1 MRTDALVFAQEMV
14 TSQYFKEWTT
24 LAAPFSSTLIFN
36 TARPAHHFK
45 ELLEDEAFQR
55 PCGLLHSLAHPHP
68 PFHSPRP
75 VYVRLRSSRHG
86 RVHKKQGTRIS
97 KGVCAASR

>member
-1 MRTDALVFAQEMV
+1 MFAPSLSLHVCMCGCVQEMV

-36 TARPAHHFK
+36 TARPQEDFK

-55 PCGLLHSLAHPHP
+55 PCGLC
-68 PFHSPRP
+68 
-75 VYVRLRSSRHG
+75 
-86 RVHKKQGTRIS
+86 
-97 KGVCAASR
+97 VCARDVLVTCASDVW

>member
-1 MRTDALVFAQEMV
+1 MV

-55 PCGLLHSLAHPHP
+55 PCGLLHPRSRTRTPLSTL
-68 PFHSPRP
+68 HSQ
-75 VYVRLRSSRHG
+75 Y
-86 RVHKKQGTRIS
+86 T
-97 KGVCAASR
+97 

>member
-1 MRTDALVFAQEMV
+1 MVLLPQEIV

-55 PCGLLHSLAHPHP
+55 PCGLA
-68 PFHSPRP
+68 SPLP
-75 VYVRLRSSRHG
+75 V
-86 RVHKKQGTRIS
+86 
-97 KGVCAASR
+97 AAT